1 MKDKI
6 TLEDAFNLP
15 RFEEKIKWW
24 ASMFAVDP
32 EKHTQEMIDI
42 NKVRIEKMEKYG
54 VGHMILSYTAPG
66 VQDIW
71 DRKEA
76 DALAVEVNDYV
87 AQQIKGQEERFSA
100 FAYVTRRLPA
110 LLALI

>member
-1 MKDKI
+1 MKGKI

-24 ASMFAVDP
+24 AGMFAVDA
-32 EKHTQEMIDI
+32 EKHTREMIDI
-42 NKVRIEKMEKYG
+42 NKLRIEKMEKYG

-71 DRKEA
+71 QKQEA
-76 DALAVEVNDYV
+76 DALAVEVNDYL
-87 AQQIKGQEERFSA
+87 AQQIKGQEERFSG
-100 FAYVTRRLPA
+100 FA
-110 LLALI
+110 

>member
-1 MKDKI
+1 MKGKI

-24 ASMFAVDP
+24 AGMFAVDP
-32 EKHTQEMIDI
+32 EKHTREMIDI
-42 NKVRIEKMEKYG
+42 NKIRIEKMDKHG

-66 VQDIW
+66 VQDVW

-76 DALAVEVNDYV
+76 DALTVEVNDYL
-87 AQQIKGQEERFSA
+87 AQQIKGRKIGSVPLRGFHSMR
-100 FAYVTRRLPA
+100 TRLDMYN
-110 LLALI
+110 